1 MKQKTAIQE
10 LIGAIEV
17 NMRNLPITDRYRIGL
32 EDCKREAEQLF
43 EKEKEQIIE
52 AWRNGLSYND
62 IPCSVEEYYNETYKQ
77 D

>member
-32 EDCKREAEQLF
+32 EDCKKDAEKLL
-43 EKEKEQIIE
+43 EKEREQIIDAFIE
-52 AWRNGLSYND
+52 GIDELGTIYNAGD
-62 IPCSVEEYYNETYKQ
+62 YYDFTYKQ

>member
-32 EDCKREAEQLF
+32 EDCKKDAEKLL
-43 EKEKEQIIE
+43 EKEREQIIDAFIE
-52 AWRNGLSYND
+52 GIDELGTIYNAGD
-62 IPCSVEEYYNETYKQ
+62 YYNSKYKQ

>member
-32 EDCKREAEQLF
+32 EDCKRDAEKLL
-43 EKEKEQIIE
+43 EKEKEQIIDAFIE
-52 AWRNGLSYND
+52 GIDELGTIYRAED
-62 IPCSVEEYYNETYKQ
+62 YYNLKYKQ

>member
-43 EKEKEQIIE
+43 EKI
-52 AWRNGLSYND
+52 
-62 IPCSVEEYYNETYKQ
+62 
-77 D
+77 